1 MLDLIRGH
9 AGGVE
14 AADDS
19 THRGAG
25 DDIDFDTGFF
35 QCAQDA
41 NVSKAAG
48 AAAGQGNSDAKSTD
62 VAAEIFV
69 QIAGRQ
75 IGKGKRE
82 FAAGLCDSA
91 SAQEPG
97 EYDCLEEKPEQSRF
111 HVGK

>member
-1 MLDLIRGH
+1 M
-9 AGGVE
+9 
-14 AADDS
+14 
-19 THRGAG
+19 
-25 DDIDFDTGFF
+25 
-35 QCAQDA
+35 
-41 NVSKAAG
+41 SKAAG
-48 AAAGQGNSDAKSTD
+48 AAPRQGNSDAKSTD

-97 EYDCLEEKPEQSRF
+97 KYDCLEEKP
-111 HVGK
+111 